1 MSSELPT
8 QSHQE
13 NLDNAQELS
22 TAATSKASKSEAS
35 TNNNHNLSALAV
47 QLQALQSE
55 KRERENEIAHLKR
68 QLKLLSEFKGFD
80 IKGKELWESR
90 GSNEGSFITV
100 LSTLEGAMNHNQ
112 HNYMPSGDDGGHSSN
127 SNHPTSDD
135 YNGNDLSESASS
147 FNINS
152 QLTAAGTPNKY
163 EDNDETPFE
172 AIAFLSPKVSE
183 LLKEE
188 ALALDDVLD
197 TSAWSDSSD
206 SSDDGYGKN
215 RRRRKKRNDDDED
228 GMDEELAGLEAA
240 GLSLQ
245 EELALAA
252 NGFADFYGDE
262 NDDDAYAN
270 EESATRLGENSNN
283 EGWEDSIHEYYKSN
297 SQHTSQTSSA
307 IDTNNGSTPQ
317 QLLSKLN
324 LSYSLADHAITLDV
338 TRKASDRGL
347 YTRPL
352 LSRNEIE
359 TLGVVALPNWIA
371 RPGGEEDSSIDNTS
385 RGREM
390 YMNRVLSCTTE
401 YVEPPK
407 SKTLRKL
414 FSGWVPGPGER
425 RPEDERGRG
434 SRMDGDEDSK
444 LVTAYSTSKSPQ
456 DDNED
461 DDNDDFEE
469 VRSRS
474 HSRQQILMEPLPVRT
489 VTTRIRPDVLC
500 GAVMTALTT
509 AVEKIGGEMTKRQGG
524 HLRAII
530 PGRKMRVWMPGEW
543 EREQSKVDEE
553 RDSEEQIRN
562 TSFGSHD
569 DSDSHS
575 VASMLSSISFS
586 SPGKAPKS
594 RRPTFKVLPPY
605 LVDAQLVTK
614 KLGKEC
620 ERVLLI
626 RVYRIQ
632 DIAQQRSGSE
642 DQEELLDVPAPL
654 DLSANVDLKSD
665 GKRIDLELES
675 KRSVSALQ
683 DAASLVQRLKAVGG
697 EGFAIDQP
705 QPMLTPLDEQD
716 NESVASHAS
725 TKSYLKS
732 FGDVITS
739 PIRYLSGSSVA
750 PLLTS
755 PTPSGSKTNTVMG
768 LMSMELRRKCQA
780 SPSVGAYSKSDKSNG
795 LYPCLA
801 KEDAPYVQS
810 SWIFLKACI
819 EELDEHCLGYSTLGV
834 SPLFQS
840 PSLAQIDVHYIAQI
854 KAFCRESMIVS
865 LVKTASELEV
875 YAREQEVSCSNLDHL
890 LRPTFD
896 AYKLAPPPL
905 PKPVPLTAYPLDFQP
920 PEELCPP
927 WGPDVM
933 KVLEKISDESTNDE
947 TRLSSFEHA
956 MRAVSLVVAAFQRQH
971 DVEQG
976 SRLGRKNMQCM
987 DRLAKMQAHK
997 RNSILKIRDSYG
1009 NNLLAT
1015 NAADDYHL
1023 LRQKSSNAGSLSDTI
1038 HSIPDQVP
1046 LLICNVLVG
1055 NAAGTCFIT
1064 SSHILFHTQLVP
1076 IIGGDKV
1083 HLFSIKD
1090 VELTINPPSKAMLSP
1105 LPASISLTTSISRNK
1120 ATREEV
1126 YHFIPSIGARRFA
1139 KFLEVVRDVLVENPD
1154 TLKLT
1159 ERGGLIYMYD
1169 EPK

>member
-1 MSSELPT
+1 MSSA
-8 QSHQE
+8 HQLK
-13 NLDNAQELS
+13 NYDNAAGAEAETTKLS
-22 TAATSKASKSEAS
+22 TTTTSKASESEESA
-35 TNNNHNLSALAV
+35 NINHNISALAV
-47 QLQALQSE
+47 QLQALQT
-55 KRERENEIAHLKR
+55 ENSQKNSEIAHLKR
-68 QLKLLSEFKGFD
+68 QLTLLSEFKGFD
-80 IKGKELWESR
+80 IKGKGLWESK
-90 GSNEGSFITV
+90 GFNERSFMTV
-100 LSTLEGAMNHNQ
+100 LSGLEGAMNHTQ
-112 HNYMPSGDDGGHSSN
+112 RNYDDGGEN
-127 SNHPTSDD
+127 ID
-135 YNGNDLSESASS
+135 YDGNDLSESASS
-147 FNINS
+147 LNDKLLQS
-152 QLTAAGTPNKY
+152 AAATPNKY
-163 EDNDETPFE
+163 EDYDE
-172 AIAFLSPKVSE
+172 IAFLSPKVSE

-206 SSDDGYGKN
+206 SSDDGHGKN
-215 RRRRKKRNDDDED
+215 KRRRKKRNDDDED
-228 GMDEELAGLEAA
+228 GMNEELAGLEAA

-252 NGFADFYGDE
+252 DGFADLYGGD
-262 NDDDAYAN
+262 NHDDSYAN
-270 EESATRLGENSNN
+270 EESGANLGGTNNN

-297 SQHTSQTSSA
+297 NQHNTQTSSTN
-307 IDTNNGSTPQ
+307 DTNNDTTPQ
-317 QLLSKLN
+317 QLLSKLK

-338 TRKASDRGL
+338 TRKVSDRGL

-359 TLGVVALPNWIA
+359 TLGVLTLPNWIA

-390 YMNRVLSCTTE
+390 YMNRILSCTTE

-407 SKTLRKL
+407 SKILRKL

-425 RPEDERGRG
+425 RPEDERGGGG

-444 LVTAYSTSKSPQ
+444 LVTAYSTSKSPHESA
-456 DDNED
+456 DNED

-469 VRSRS
+469 IRSRS
-474 HSRQQILMEPLPVRT
+474 HQQLLMEPLPVRT
-489 VTTRIRPDVLC
+489 VTMRIRPDVLC
-500 GAVMTALTT
+500 GAVMTALTA
-509 AVEKIGGEMTKRQGG
+509 AVEKVGGTLTKRQGG

-530 PGRKMRVWMPGEW
+530 PGRKVRVWMPGEW
-543 EREQSKVDEE
+543 EREQSKVEEGDEE
-553 RDSEEQIRN
+553 RETEEQVRN

-569 DSDSHS
+569 DSDSQS
-575 VASMLSSISFS
+575 VVSMLSAMSFT
-586 SPGKAPKS
+586 SPLKSPKLQ
-594 RRPTFKVLPPY
+594 RPTFKMLPPY
-605 LVDAQLVTK
+605 LIDAQLVTK

-620 ERVLLI
+620 ERVLLV

-632 DIAQQRSGSE
+632 DIAQQRSGAD
-642 DQEELLDVPAPL
+642 DQEEFLDVPAPL

-665 GKRIDLELES
+665 GRRIDLELES

-683 DAASLVQRLKAVGG
+683 DAASLVQMLKAVGG

-716 NESVASHAS
+716 NGSVTSHTS

-732 FGDVITS
+732 FGDAITS
-739 PIRYLSGSSVA
+739 PIRYFSGSSVA

-755 PTPSGSKTNTVMG
+755 PTPSGPKTNTVIG

-780 SPSVGAYSKSDKSNG
+780 SPSVGTYSKSDKSHG

-810 SWIFLKACI
+810 SWIFLKVCI
-819 EELDEHCLGYSTLGV
+819 EELDQRCLGYSTLGV
-834 SPLFQS
+834 SPLFKS
-840 PSLAQIDVHYIAQI
+840 PSLTQIDVHYIAQI

-920 PEELCPP
+920 PEGLAPP
-927 WGPDVM
+927 WGPEVM
-933 KVLEKISDESTNDE
+933 KVLEKISAESTNDGTVSNR
-947 TRLSSFEHA
+947 TRLSSFDRA
-956 MRAVSLVVAAFQRQH
+956 KRAVSLVVAAFQRQH

-976 SRLGRKNMQCM
+976 ARLGRKNMQCM

-1009 NNLLAT
+1009 SNLLST

-1038 HSIPDQVP
+1038 HAIPDQVP

-1064 SSHILFHTQLVP
+1064 SSHVLFHTQLVP
-1076 IIGGDKV
+1076 IIGGEKV

-1090 VELTINPPSKAMLSP
+1090 VELTINPPSKSMLSP

-1139 KFLEVVRDVLVENPD
+1139 KFFEVVRDVLVENPD

-1159 ERGGLIYMYD
+1159 ERGGLVYMYD
-1169 EPK
+1169 DSK